1 MLGFINIGSSL
12 DEFITKRTM
21 PFHGIKEYSVGN
33 NNGWSWIK
41 YINGF
46 AECWGNKIQSTL
58 TNYSQVG
65 SFYGYMQTFNWPF
78 TWYEIPQIIYSMQV
92 GSGFAMPGAAVMGVT
107 VAQGRAYCLA
117 TASGSQTVTSNV
129 YAWGKWKKIDETAY
143 I

>member
-21 PFHGIKEYSVGN
+21 PFHGIKEYSAGN

-65 SFYGYMQTFNWPF
+65 TFYGYMQTFNWPF
-78 TWYEIPQIIYSMQV
+78 TWYEIPQLIYSMQV
-92 GSGFAMPGAAVMGVT
+92 GSGFAMPGSSISGITVT
-107 VAQGRAYCLA
+107 QGRAYCLA
-117 TASGSQTVTSNV
+117 TAKGSQTVTTNV
-129 YAWGKWKKIDETAY
+129 YAWGKWRKIDEDVWG
-143 I
+143 

>member
-1 MLGFINIGSSL
+1 MLGFINVGTSL

-21 PFHGIKEYSVGN
+21 PFHGVSEYEVSGN
-33 NNGWSWIK
+33 NDWTWIK

-58 TNYSQVG
+58 TNYTQVG
-65 SFYGYMQTFNWPF
+65 TFYGYMQTFNWPF
-78 TWYEIPQIIYSMQV
+78 TWYEIPQFIYSMQV
-92 GSGFAMPGAAVMGVT
+92 GRGFAMPGAAVMGVT
-107 VAQGRAYCLA
+107 VTQGSAYCLA
-117 TASGSQTVTSNV
+117 TASGSQAVTSNV

>member
-1 MLGFINIGSSL
+1 MLGFINTGTSL
-12 DEFITKRTM
+12 DEFITKREM

-46 AECWGNKIQSTL
+46 AECWGNKIQSRL

-65 SFYGYMQTFNWPF
+65 NFYGYMQTFNWPF
-78 TWYEIPQIIYSMQV
+78 TWYEIPQLVYSMQV
-92 GSGFAMPGAAVMGVT
+92 GNGFAMPGSAIAGVT
-107 VAQGRAYCLA
+107 VTQGRAYCLA
-117 TASGSQTVTSNV
+117 TAKGSQVVTTNI